1 MSFKDYNPQWRI
13 GERKLLSTM
22 ATNGIVMLINEF
34 GPVVGGAEKQA
45 ERLAGYLASHDK
57 SVWVITRRPPGF
69 ASAEAMNGYNVLRPA
84 TWGPGKLKTVTFI
97 LGALWHLWRLR
108 RSYKILHAH
117 LLFGPAFAAAIAG
130 RILQKRVIVKL
141 GSSGPHGEI
150 QVTRRSFR
158 GRISLALLRR
168 WVDAIIVL
176 DNELQAEAVSAGFPA
191 SRVYTMFNGIETSS
205 FAPALSRE
213 DAKAALG
220 ISDKILVLYVGRL
233 VPQKL
238 LTTLLKA
245 MKLAV
250 QSCPNLHLMLV
261 GDGPAQ
267 ESLQALVVSLDIR
280 EFVTF
285 AGKQTNVKP
294 FLNAADIFTLPSE
307 KEGMSNALLE
317 AMATGLACLA
327 TPVGASSQ
335 MLNYGQCGLLL
346 PVGDVSAWGKAFVD
360 LGRDPNRRTELGKA
374 AHQRVMAEYDFSVVG
389 ARYEAFYQNL
399 MKQDPRRTEIPL
411 KT

>member
-1 MSFKDYNPQWRI
+1 MSFKNYNLRWHI

-22 ATNGIVMLINEF
+22 VINGIVMLVNEF
-34 GPVVGGAEKQA
+34 GPVSGGAEKQA
-45 ERLAGYLASHDK
+45 ERLADYLAAHNRQ
-57 SVWVITRRPPGF
+57 VWVITRRFPGF
-69 ASAEAMNGYNVLRPA
+69 AAAEKMNEYYVLRPA

-97 LGALWHLWRLR
+97 LGALWHLCRLR

-117 LLFGPAFAAAIAG
+117 LLFGPAFAAAIA
-130 RILQKRVIVKL
+130 
-141 GSSGPHGEI
+141 
-150 QVTRRSFR
+150 FR

-176 DNELQAEAVSAGFPA
+176 DNEMQVEAVSAGFPA

-205 FAPALSRE
+205 FTPALSRE

-233 VPQKL
+233 VPQKS
-238 LTTLLKA
+238 LTTLLRA

-250 QSCPNLHLMLV
+250 QSFPNLHLMLV
-261 GDGPAQ
+261 GDGSEQ
-267 ESLQALVVSLDIR
+267 ESLQALIVSLNIE

-307 KEGMSNALLE
+307 KEGMT
-317 AMATGLACLA
+317 TGLACLA

-335 MLNYGQCGLLL
+335 MLNYGRCGLLL
-346 PVGDVSAWGKAFVD
+346 PVGDVSAWGKALID
-360 LGRDPNRRTELGKA
+360 LGGDPNRRAELGKA
-374 AHQRVMAEYDFSVVG
+374 AHQRVMTEYDFSVVG

-399 MKQDPRRTEIPL
+399 MEQDPRRTEIPL
-411 KT
+411 ET

>member
-1 MSFKDYNPQWRI
+1 
-13 GERKLLSTM
+13 M

-34 GPVVGGAEKQA
+34 GPIVGGAEKQA
-45 ERLAGYLASHDK
+45 ERLAGYLALHDK

-69 ASAEAMNGYNVLRPA
+69 SAGEVMHGYYVLRPA

-108 RSYKILHAH
+108 RRYKILHAH
-117 LLFGPAFAAAIAG
+117 LLFGPAFAAALAG
-130 RILQKRVIVKL
+130 RILQKCIIVKL

-176 DNELQAEAVSAGFPA
+176 DDDMQAEAISAGFPP
-191 SRVYTMFNGIETSS
+191 SRIYSMLNGIETSL
-205 FAPALSRE
+205 FARSVSRE

-220 ISDKILVLYVGRL
+220 MNDKILVLYMGRL
-233 VPQKL
+233 APQKS

-245 MKLAV
+245 MQLAV
-250 QSCPNLHLMLV
+250 KSCPNLHLMLV
-261 GDGPAQ
+261 GDGSAQ
-267 ESLQALVVSLDIR
+267 ESLQALAVSLNIP

-285 AGKQTNVKP
+285 VGKQTNVKP
-294 FLNAADIFTLPSE
+294 FLWAGDIFALPSE
-307 KEGMSNALLE
+307 REGMSNALLE
-317 AMATGLACLA
+317 AMTAGLACLA
-327 TPVGASSQ
+327 TPVGASPQ
-335 MLNYGQCGLLL
+335 MLNDGECGLLL
-346 PVGDVSAWGKAFVD
+346 PVGDISAWGKALVD
-360 LGRDPNRRTELGKA
+360 LGRDPSRRAELGKA
-374 AHQRVMAEYDFSVVG
+374 AQKRVMAEYEFSVVG

-399 MKQDPRRTEIPL
+399 MKQDTRPVEIPL
-411 KT
+411 NT

>member
-1 MSFKDYNPQWRI
+1 MVI
-13 GERKLLSTM
+13 
-22 ATNGIVMLINEF
+22 NGIVMLINEF
-34 GPVVGGAEKQA
+34 GPVSGGAEKQA
-45 ERLAGYLASHDK
+45 ERLAGYLAAHDRP
-57 SVWVITRRPPGF
+57 VWVITRRLPGF
-69 ASAEAMNGYNVLRPA
+69 ASAEKMNGYYVLRPA

-130 RILQKRVIVKL
+130 RILRKRVIVKL

-150 QVTRRSFR
+150 QVTRRKFR

-176 DNELQAEAVSAGFPA
+176 DNEMQVEAVSAGFPA
-191 SRVYTMFNGIETSS
+191 NRVYTMFNGIETSA

-220 ISDKILVLYVGRL
+220 ISDKILVLYIGRL
-233 VPQKL
+233 VSQKS
-238 LTTLLKA
+238 LTTLLRA

-261 GDGPAQ
+261 GDGSEQ
-267 ESLQALVVSLDIR
+267 ESLQALIVSLNIG

-294 FLNAADIFTLPSE
+294 FLNAADIFALPSE

-317 AMATGLACLA
+317 AMATGLSCLA

-335 MLNYGQCGLLL
+335 MLNYGRCGLLL
-346 PVGDVSAWGKAFVD
+346 PVADVSAWGKALVD
-360 LGRDPNRRTELGKA
+360 LGGDPNRRAELGKA
-374 AHQRVMAEYDFSVVG
+374 AHQRVLTEYDFSIVG

-399 MKQDPRRTEIPL
+399 MEQDPRRTEIPL

>member
-1 MSFKDYNPQWRI
+1 M
-13 GERKLLSTM
+13 
-22 ATNGIVMLINEF
+22 NGIVMLINEF
-34 GPVVGGAEKQA
+34 GPVSGGAEKQA
-45 ERLAGYLASHDK
+45 ERLAGYLAAHDRP
-57 SVWVITRRPPGF
+57 VWIITRRLTGF
-69 ASAEAMNGYNVLRPA
+69 ASAEMIDGYYVLRPA
-84 TWGPGKLKTVTFI
+84 TWGPGKLKTVTFV

-117 LLFGPAFAAAIAG
+117 LLFGPAFAAALAG

-150 QVTRRSFR
+150 QVTQRRFR

-176 DNELQAEAVSAGFPA
+176 DKEMEAEALSVGFPA
-191 SRVYTMFNGIETSS
+191 HRVYSMFNGIETSS
-205 FAPALSRE
+205 FAPTLSRE

-220 ISDKILVLYVGRL
+220 MSDKILALYVGRL
-233 VPQKL
+233 VPQKS
-238 LTTLLKA
+238 LTTLLEA

-261 GDGPAQ
+261 GDGSRQ
-267 ESLQALVVSLDIR
+267 EFLQALVVSSDIQSY
-280 EFVTF
+280 VTF

-307 KEGMSNALLE
+307 REGMSNALLE
-317 AMATGLACLA
+317 AMTAGLACLA
-327 TPVGASSQ
+327 TPVGASPQ

-346 PVGDVSAWGKAFVD
+346 PVGDISAWGKALVD
-360 LGRDPNRRTELGKA
+360 LGRDPKRRAELGRA

-389 ARYEAFYQNL
+389 ARYEAFYQKL
-399 MKQDPRRTEIPL
+399 MEQDPRHSEIPL

>member
-1 MSFKDYNPQWRI
+1 
-13 GERKLLSTM
+13 
-22 ATNGIVMLINEF
+22 MLINEF
-34 GPVVGGAEKQA
+34 GPVSGGAEKQA
-45 ERLAGYLASHDK
+45 ERLAGYLAAHDRP
-57 SVWVITRRPPGF
+57 VWVITRRLPGF
-69 ASAEAMNGYNVLRPA
+69 ASAEKMNGYYVLRPA
-84 TWGPGKLKTVTFI
+84 TWGPGKLKTVSFI

-130 RILQKRVIVKL
+130 RILRKRVIVKL

-150 QVTRRSFR
+150 QVTRRTFR

-176 DNELQAEAVSAGFPA
+176 DNEMQVEAVSAGFPA
-191 SRVYTMFNGIETSS
+191 SRVYTMFNGIETSA

-220 ISDKILVLYVGRL
+220 ISDEILVLYVGRL
-233 VPQKL
+233 VPQKS
-238 LTTLLKA
+238 LTTLLRA

-261 GDGPAQ
+261 GDGSEQ
-267 ESLQALVVSLDIR
+267 ESLQALIVSLNIG

-317 AMATGLACLA
+317 AMATGLSCLA

-346 PVGDVSAWGKAFVD
+346 PVGDVSAWGKALVD
-360 LGRDPNRRTELGKA
+360 LGGDPNRRAEIGKA
-374 AHQRVMAEYDFSVVG
+374 AQQRAMTEYDFSVVG

-399 MKQDPRRTEIPL
+399 MEQDSRCTEIPL

>member
-1 MSFKDYNPQWRI
+1 MVI
-13 GERKLLSTM
+13 
-22 ATNGIVMLINEF
+22 NGIVMLINEF
-34 GPVVGGAEKQA
+34 GPVSGGAEKQA
-45 ERLAGYLASHDK
+45 ERLAGYLAAHDRP
-57 SVWVITRRPPGF
+57 VWVITRRLPGF
-69 ASAEAMNGYNVLRPA
+69 ASAEKMNGFSVLRPA

-97 LGALWHLWRLR
+97 LGALWLLWRLHR
-108 RSYKILHAH
+108 NYKILHAH
-117 LLFGPAFAAAIAG
+117 LLFGPAIAAAIAG
-130 RILQKRVIVKL
+130 RILRKRVIVKL

-150 QVTRRSFR
+150 QVTRRNFR

-176 DNELQAEAVSAGFPA
+176 DNEMQVEAVSAGFPA
-191 SRVYTMFNGIETSS
+191 SRVYTMFNGIETSE

-233 VPQKL
+233 VPQKS
-238 LTTLLKA
+238 LTTLLRA

-250 QSCPNLHLMLV
+250 QSCQNLHLMLV
-261 GDGPAQ
+261 GDGSEQ
-267 ESLQALVVSLDIR
+267 ESLQALIISLDIV

-317 AMATGLACLA
+317 AMTTGLACLA

-335 MLNYGQCGLLL
+335 MLNDGQCGLLL
-346 PVGDVSAWGKAFVD
+346 PVGDVPAWGKALVD
-360 LGRDPNRRTELGKA
+360 LGGDPKRRAELGKA
-374 AHQRVMAEYDFSVVG
+374 AHQRVITEYDFSVVG
-389 ARYEAFYQNL
+389 ARYEAFYKNL
-399 MKQDPRRTEIPL
+399 MQEDSRRTEIPL

>member
-1 MSFKDYNPQWRI
+1 MV
-13 GERKLLSTM
+13 M
-22 ATNGIVMLINEF
+22 NGIVMLINEF
-34 GPVVGGAEKQA
+34 GPVAGGAERQA
-45 ERLAGYLASHDK
+45 ERLAGYLAAHDR
-57 SVWVITRRPPGF
+57 SVWVITRRVPGF
-69 ASAEAMNGYNVLRPA
+69 SSAETMNRYCVLRPA
-84 TWGPGKLKTVTFI
+84 TWGPGKLKTVTFV

-108 RSYKILHAH
+108 HGYKIIHAH
-117 LLFGPAFAAAIAG
+117 LLFGPAFVAALAG

-141 GSSGPHGEI
+141 GSSGYYGEI
-150 QVTRRSFR
+150 QVTGRKLR

-176 DNELQAEAVSAGFPA
+176 DHDMEAEAISAGFPA
-191 SRVYTMFNGIETSS
+191 SRVYSMFNGIETSS
-205 FAPALSRE
+205 FAPTLSRE

-220 ISDKILVLYVGRL
+220 MSDKLLVLYVGRL
-233 VPQKL
+233 APQKS
-238 LTTLLKA
+238 LTTLLRA

-250 QSCPNLHLMLV
+250 QVCPNLQLVLV
-261 GDGPAQ
+261 GDGS
-267 ESLQALVVSLDIR
+267 ERDSLQALAGSLNIR

-285 AGKQTNVKP
+285 AGQQTNVKS
-294 FLNAADIFTLPSE
+294 FLNAADIFSLPSE
-307 KEGMSNALLE
+307 TEGMSNALLE

-335 MLNYGQCGLLL
+335 MLNDGQCGLLL
-346 PVGDVSAWGKAFVD
+346 PVGDVSAWGKALVD
-360 LGRDPNRRTELGKA
+360 LGRDAHLRSALGKA

-399 MKQDPRRTEIPL
+399 MNQDPRRAEMSL

>member
-1 MSFKDYNPQWRI
+1 
-13 GERKLLSTM
+13 M
-22 ATNGIVMLINEF
+22 AMNGIVMVINEF
-34 GPVVGGAEKQA
+34 GPVSGGAEKQA
-45 ERLAGYLASHDK
+45 ERLAGYLVAHDRP
-57 SVWVITRRPPGF
+57 VWIITRRLPGF
-69 ASAEAMNGYNVLRPA
+69 ASVEAVNGYYVLRPA
-84 TWGPGKLKTVTFI
+84 TWGPGKLKTVTFV

-117 LLFGPAFAAAIAG
+117 LLFGPAFAAALAG
-130 RILQKRVIVKL
+130 RILQKHVIVKL

-150 QVTRRSFR
+150 QVTRRRFR

-176 DNELQAEAVSAGFPA
+176 DKEMEAEALSIGFPA
-191 SRVYTMFNGIETSS
+191 HRVYSMCNGIETSA
-205 FAPALSRE
+205 FAPTLSRE

-220 ISDKILVLYVGRL
+220 MKDKTLVLYVGRL
-233 VPQKL
+233 VPQKS
-238 LTTLLKA
+238 LTTLLEA

-250 QSCPNLHLMLV
+250 QSCPHLHLMLV
-261 GDGPAQ
+261 GDGSRQ
-267 ESLQALVVSLDIR
+267 ESLQALVGSLNIR

-317 AMATGLACLA
+317 AMTAGLACLA

-335 MLNYGQCGLLL
+335 MLNHGQCGLLL
-346 PVGDVSAWGKAFVD
+346 PVGDISAWGKALID
-360 LGRDPNRRTELGKA
+360 LGRDPNRRAELGKA
-374 AHQRVMAEYDFSVVG
+374 AYQRVMTEYDFSVVG

-399 MKQDPRRTEIPL
+399 MEQDPGHKEMHL
-411 KT
+411 KK